1 MPKRIVLFLSVLS
14 LAASAFAPSVFAVDP
29 AIKKQLEKLDP
40 ATRLE
45 QSCDTEAMSRINK
58 DATGFKPDKVIAY
71 TFKDPVPSDDRLE
84 APGAVFRSKG
94 DWYHL
99 SYSCI
104 TGPQHINVRDL
115 EYKIGDKV
123 PRDKWTKYYLY
134 D

>member
-1 MPKRIVLFLSVLS
+1 MPKSLVLLLSAFS
-14 LAASAFAPSVFAVDP
+14 LAFPAFAVDP
-29 AIKKQLEKLDP
+29 AIKKQLERLDP

-58 DATGFKPDKVIAY
+58 DDTGYKPDKVIAY
-71 TFKDPVPSDDRLE
+71 TFKDPVPSDDKLE

-99 SYSCI
+99 SYTCI
-104 TGPQHINVRDL
+104 TGPQHMNVRDL
-115 EYKIGDKV
+115 QYTIGDKV
-123 PRDKWTKYYLY
+123 PREKWENYYLY

>member
-1 MPKRIVLFLSVLS
+1 MPKRIALVLTALS
-14 LAASAFAPSVFAVDP
+14 LAASAFAPTAFAIDP

-45 QSCDTEAMSRINK
+45 QSCDTELMSRINK
-58 DATGFKPDKVIAY
+58 DDTGYKPDKVIAY
-71 TFKDPVPSDDRLE
+71 TFKDPIPGDDRLE

-99 SYSCI
+99 SYNCI
-104 TGPQHINVRDL
+104 TGPQHINVREL
-115 EYKIGDKV
+115 SYTIGDKV
-123 PRDKWTKYYLY
+123 PRDTWTKYYLY

>member
-1 MPKRIVLFLSVLS
+1 MPKRIVLLLSVFS
-14 LAASAFAPSVFAVDP
+14 LAVPAFAVDP

-45 QSCDTEAMSRINK
+45 QSCDTEAMSRINS
-58 DATGFKPDKVIAY
+58 DSTGYKPDKVIAY
-71 TFKDPVPSDDRLE
+71 TFKDPVPSDDKLE

-99 SYSCI
+99 SYTCI

-115 EYKIGDKV
+115 QYKIGDKV
-123 PRDKWTKYYLY
+123 PREKWEKYYLY

>member
-1 MPKRIVLFLSVLS
+1 MPKRIALVLTALS
-14 LAASAFAPSVFAVDP
+14 LAVSTFAPTAFAVDP

-58 DATGFKPDKVIAY
+58 DATGYKPDKVIAY

-104 TGPQHINVRDL
+104 TGPQHINVREL
-115 EYKIGDKV
+115 SYQIGDKV

>member
-1 MPKRIVLFLSVLS
+1 MPKRLLLLVS
-14 LAASAFAPSVFAVDP
+14 LAGLAAPAFAVDP

-45 QSCDTEAMSRINK
+45 QSCDTEAMSRITK
-58 DATGFKPDKVIAY
+58 DSTGFKPDKVIAY
-71 TFKDPVPSDDRLE
+71 TFKDPIAGDNSLQ

-99 SYSCI
+99 SFTCI
-104 TGPQHINVRDL
+104 TGPQHLNVRQLD
-115 EYKIGDKV
+115 YQIGEKV
-123 PRDKWTKYYLY
+123 PREKWDKYYLY

>member
-1 MPKRIVLFLSVLS
+1 MPKRLVLLLSAFS
-14 LAASAFAPSVFAVDP
+14 LAVPAFAVDP

-58 DATGFKPDKVIAY
+58 DDTGYRPDKVIAY
-71 TFKDPVPSDDRLE
+71 TFKDPVPSDNKLD

-99 SYSCI
+99 SYTCI
-104 TGPQHINVRDL
+104 TGPQHMNVRALD
-115 EYKIGDKV
+115 YKIGEKV
-123 PRDKWTKYYLY
+123 PKEKWEKYYLY

>member
-1 MPKRIVLFLSVLS
+1 MPKCLILSLSILS
-14 LAASAFAPSVFAVDP
+14 LASSAFAVDP

-58 DATGFKPDKVIAY
+58 DKTGFNPDKVIAY
-71 TFKDPVPSDDRLE
+71 TFKDPVPSDDRLV

-94 DWYHL
+94 VWYHL
-99 SYSCI
+99 SYTCI
-104 TGPQHINVRDL
+104 TGPQHINVREL
-115 EYKIGDKV
+115 QYKIGDKV
-123 PRDKWTKYYLY
+123 PKESWTKYYLY

>member
-1 MPKRIVLFLSVLS
+1 MPKHLLLLLSAFS
-14 LAASAFAPSVFAVDP
+14 LAFPAFAVDP

-58 DATGFKPDKVIAY
+58 DETGYKPDKVIAY
-71 TFKDPVPSDDRLE
+71 TFKDPVPSDDRLQ

-99 SYSCI
+99 SYNCI
-104 TGPQHINVRDL
+104 TGPQHINVREL
-115 EYKIGDKV
+115 NYQIGDKV
-123 PRDKWTKYYLY
+123 PREKWDKYYLY

>member
-1 MPKRIVLFLSVLS
+1 MPKRVVLLLSACS
-14 LAASAFAPSVFAVDP
+14 LAVPAFAVDP

-58 DATGFKPDKVIAY
+58 DDTGYRPDKVIAY
-71 TFKDPVPSDDRLE
+71 TFKDPVPSDNKLD

-99 SYSCI
+99 SYTCI
-104 TGPQHINVRDL
+104 TGPQHMNVRELD
-115 EYKIGDKV
+115 YKIGEKV
-123 PRDKWTKYYLY
+123 PKEKWEKYYLY

>member
-1 MPKRIVLFLSVLS
+1 MLKYLVLSASLLSV
-14 LAASAFAPSVFAVDP
+14 ASSAVAVDP

-58 DATGFKPDKVIAY
+58 DKTGFNPDKVIAY
-71 TFKDPVPSDDRLE
+71 TFKDPILSDDRLE

-104 TGPQHINVRDL
+104 TGPKHINVREL
-115 EYKIGDKV
+115 QYEIGKKV
-123 PRDKWTKYYLY
+123 PKDTWTKYYLY

>member
-1 MPKRIVLFLSVLS
+1 MPKRLVLLLSAFS
-14 LAASAFAPSVFAVDP
+14 LAVPAFAVDP

-58 DATGFKPDKVIAY
+58 DDTGYRPDKVIAY
-71 TFKDPVPSDDRLE
+71 TFKDPVPSDNKLD

-99 SYSCI
+99 SYTCI
-104 TGPQHINVRDL
+104 TGPQHMNVRELD
-115 EYKIGDKV
+115 YKIGEKV
-123 PRDKWTKYYLY
+123 PKEKWEKYYLY

>member
-1 MPKRIVLFLSVLS
+1 MPKRLILFVPFLSIAILGLS
-14 LAASAFAPSVFAVDP
+14 APAFSVDP

-40 ATRLE
+40 STRLE

-58 DATGFKPDKVIAY
+58 DNTGFRPDKVIAY
-71 TFKDPVPSDDRLE
+71 TFKDPIESDNSLQ

-99 SYSCI
+99 SYNCM
-104 TGPQHINVRDL
+104 TGPQHINVRKL
-115 EYKIGDKV
+115 QYQIGEKV
-123 PRDKWTKYYLY
+123 PRDKWNKYYLY

>member
-1 MPKRIVLFLSVLS
+1 MPKRIALVLTALS
-14 LAASAFAPSVFAVDP
+14 LAASAFAPTAFAVDP

-45 QSCDTEAMSRINK
+45 QSCDTELMSRINK
-58 DATGFKPDKVIAY
+58 DDTGYKPDKVIAY
-71 TFKDPVPSDDRLE
+71 TFKDPIPGDDRLE

-99 SYSCI
+99 SYNCI
-104 TGPQHINVRDL
+104 TGPQHINAREL
-115 EYKIGDKV
+115 SYTIGDKV
-123 PRDKWTKYYLY
+123 PRDTWTKYYLY

>member
-1 MPKRIVLFLSVLS
+1 MPKRLVLSMALLS
-14 LAASAFAPSVFAVDP
+14 LASAAFAVDP

-58 DATGFKPDKVIAY
+58 DKTGFSPDKVIAY
-71 TFKDPVPSDDRLE
+71 TFKDPVLTEDRLE

-104 TGPQHINVRDL
+104 TGPKHINVREL
-115 EYKIGDKV
+115 QYEIGKKV
-123 PRDKWTKYYLY
+123 PKDKWTKYYLY

>member
-1 MPKRIVLFLSVLS
+1 MPKRLVLLLSAFS
-14 LAASAFAPSVFAVDP
+14 LAVPAFAVDP

-58 DATGFKPDKVIAY
+58 DDTGFKPDKVIAY
-71 TFKDPVPSDDRLE
+71 TFKDPIPSDDKLD

-99 SYSCI
+99 SYTCI
-104 TGPQHINVRDL
+104 TGPQHMNVRELD
-115 EYKIGDKV
+115 YKIGEKV
-123 PRDKWTKYYLY
+123 PREKWEKYYLY

>member
-1 MPKRIVLFLSVLS
+1 MPKRLVLLLSAFS
-14 LAASAFAPSVFAVDP
+14 LAVPALAVDP

-58 DATGFKPDKVIAY
+58 DETGYKPDKVIAY
-71 TFKDPVPSDDRLE
+71 TFKDPVPSDDKLE

-99 SYSCI
+99 SYTCI
-104 TGPQHINVRDL
+104 TGPQHMNVREL
-115 EYKIGDKV
+115 SYKIGEKV
-123 PRDKWTKYYLY
+123 PREKWEKYYLY